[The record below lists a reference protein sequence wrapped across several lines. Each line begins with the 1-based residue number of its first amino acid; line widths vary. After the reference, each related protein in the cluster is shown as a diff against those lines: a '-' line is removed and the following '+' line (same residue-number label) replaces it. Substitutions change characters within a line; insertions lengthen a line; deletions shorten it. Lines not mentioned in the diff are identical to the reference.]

1 MHVSKV
7 INVPIII
14 NGHKTAAQF
23 YFVENLHVDFIF
35 GIDWRSENGAQI
47 CFRTNK
53 LLLKKRRLLYAKQE
67 VLVPSYSEHVL
78 VARIIGEELPR
89 SFTGIS
95 CGIKCHTSPLLFS
108 KSLDVIEN
116 INTRVRCLNIIDR
129 PVIKRNK
136 NLGQFKCLKFDDQLK
151 SFDLKESINEKPN
164 KTPFKPSEQVLIDDK
179 EPNTDVYKLNPSNK
193 K

>member
-1 MHVSKV
+1 MVK
-7 INVPIII
+7 VPIIF
-14 NGHKTAAQF
+14 NGRKTAATF

-35 GIDWRSENGAQI
+35 GIDWLSENGAQI

-67 VLVPSYSEHVL
+67 VLVSSYSEHLL

-95 CGIKCHTSPLLFS
+95 CSIKCHTSPLLFD

-116 INTRVRCLNIIDR
+116 ITTRARCLNTIDK
-129 PVIKRNK
+129 P
-136 NLGQFKCLKFDDQLK
+136 QLLL
-151 SFDLKESINEKPN
+151 SVT
-164 KTPFKPSEQVLIDDK
+164 KT
-179 EPNTDVYKLNPSNK
+179 
-193 K
+193 